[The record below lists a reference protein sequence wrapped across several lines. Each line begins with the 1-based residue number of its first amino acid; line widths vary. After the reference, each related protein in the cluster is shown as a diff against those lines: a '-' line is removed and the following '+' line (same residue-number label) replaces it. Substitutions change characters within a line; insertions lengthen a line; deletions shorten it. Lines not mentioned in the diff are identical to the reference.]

1 MFKISRL
8 NIGQVESVLIEA
20 DRDKSELQV
29 NFKTIIKKA
38 ETFVNTTFNLFSIV
52 FFRINLTFNFFLS

>member
-29 NFKTIIKKA
+29 NF
-38 ETFVNTTFNLFSIV
+38 
-52 FFRINLTFNFFLS
+52 